1 MFCVVVNE
9 YNTNNNML
17 YFFKKVV
24 CQICC
29 IIKKCNICSA
39 KRAMGIFIP
48 SYLPIDGVSVLATQ
62 SKHHILCT
70 TFTYYATSFGGL
82 QILLPLH
89 KALIPTYGFHI
100 LRQSSSFRVNAII
113 ESCCTSNSYWDC
125 ISISLCHFLCEL
137 STKIDKSEIDD
148 H

>member
-9 YNTNNNML
+9 HDTDNNML

-24 CQICC
+24 PQICC

-39 KRAMGIFIP
+39 KRARGIFIP
-48 SYLPIDGVSVLATQ
+48 SYLPSDGVSVLATQ

-82 QILLPLH
+82 QILLPSC
-89 KALIPTYGFHI
+89 KVFIPTYGFHI
-100 LRQSSSFRVNAII
+100 LRQCSLFRANVII
-113 ESCCTSNSYWDC
+113 ESYCTSNSYWDC
-125 ISISLCHFLCEL
+125 ISISLCHFLREL
-137 STKIDKSEIDD
+137 SKKIDKSEIDE
-148 H
+148 